1 MGKGDK
7 KTKKGKRFLG
17 SYGNKRPKNKNI
29 TKRAIIPLADLRK
42 WSIERLYAET
52 GRYSDTTVLT
62 LRGKSRFAF
71 DRTITGILHYTLEE
85 RTKLERR
92 FKNGFIKETDNN
104 IKIEILLRKNLTLE
118 QIKLLRTEGIPN
130 SDIIDLLSYNSN
142 KPSFFK
148 QKGKRKLPKPNIVI
162 KVNQNF
168 LSDCKAECGF
178 YKIRLDKGE
187 KLLSFEKIRFVAL
200 AKFLKLKIVDSN
212 FESKYVSPSEKNEL
226 NYQYNYLQYLNG
238 DIKLKDKEL
247 VKARENKIDSIKK
260 QVEKEFIATGIEQ
273 KDIILKYA
281 ELYKELILVGMEFN
295 PQVLIYS
302 TPNVYWNFD
311 RFLHIIFRHT
321 WALRISGKYEQKDVI
336 KYGINEIE
344 GLITIILEKV
354 RSDIEHHFQ
363 TYPNKRF
370 SKYKEHR
377 YYYEGDY
384 YEFHINP
391 DGLLETFYNSTKQ
404 K

>member
-7 KTKKGKRFLG
+7 KTKKGKRFSG

-29 TKRAIIPLADLRK
+29 TKRPIIPLTDLRR

-62 LRGKSRFAF
+62 LRGNSRIAF

-92 FKNGFIKETDNN
+92 FKNGFIEETDGTV
-104 IKIEILLRKNLTLE
+104 KIEILLRKNLTLE
-118 QIKLLRTEGIPN
+118 QIKILRTEGIPN
-130 SDIIDLLSYNSN
+130 TDIIDLLSYNSN
-142 KPSFFK
+142 KPSLFK

-162 KVNQNF
+162 KVKQNF
-168 LSDCKAECGF
+168 LSDCKVECGF
-178 YKIRLDKGE
+178 YKNRIDKGE

-200 AKFLKLKIVDSN
+200 AKFLKLKIADSN
-212 FESKYVSPSEKNEL
+212 FESKYISPSEKDEL
-226 NYQYNYLQYLNG
+226 NYQFQYLRYLNG
-238 DIKLKDKEL
+238 DIDLKDKAL
-247 VKARENKIDSIKK
+247 TKARENKIDTIQK
-260 QVEKEFIATGIEQ
+260 QVEKEFIAAGVAP
-273 KDIILKYA
+273 KDIVLKHGV
-281 ELYKELILVGMEFN
+281 LYKELILIGMEFN
-295 PQVLIYS
+295 PNILIFS
-302 TPNVYWNFD
+302 NPNVYWNFD

-321 WALRISGKYEQKDVI
+321 WALRISGKYDQKDVI
-336 KYGINEIE
+336 KYSINEIE
-344 GLITIILEKV
+344 GLIKIILEKV
-354 RSDIEHHFQ
+354 RTDMEHHFQ
-363 TYPNKRF
+363 SYPNKRF

-404 K
+404 R